1 MRKQTVDS
9 VRRSLVRPIPP
20 VALTSGPLSV
30 RTTPELESRVRE
42 AVRLTSEVIARTA
55 SATLSA
61 SVASHVPVVMRD
73 SSPVALGSV
82 PVISIS
88 PDSTRRWY
96 STMRV
101 NVPVTAR
108 AAQIADRLSMF
119 VEQFALRGVD
129 SSLAAWIMVGR
140 LPLRPT
146 SDENAHD
153 VYIEVAANESIAARR
168 CRAGDTGACLDVF
181 GLDSSAGARLDRWY
195 APEDY
200 RSLLR
205 HVAPPRDDSTI
216 VAAWLR
222 CREERD
228 QNACVVATHALPDST
243 IPFPLSG
250 NARLMLVRD
259 ALEIGGAGAYDRLVA
274 PNGSVRARMESAAGK
289 PIDIV
294 VNRWRGRVEAARPNP
309 MKVRAGAT
317 IASLGWCALFLAVGI
332 TRRRSCV

>member
-1 MRKQTVDS
+1 
-9 VRRSLVRPIPP
+9 
-20 VALTSGPLSV
+20 
-30 RTTPELESRVRE
+30 
-42 AVRLTSEVIARTA
+42 
-55 SATLSA
+55 
-61 SVASHVPVVMRD
+61 MRD
-73 SSPVALGSV
+73 STPVALGSV

-96 STMRV
+96 SVMRV
-101 NVPVTAR
+101 NVPITAR
-108 AAQIADRLSMF
+108 PTQIADRLSMF
-119 VEQFALRGVD
+119 VEQFALQSVD

-153 VYIEVAANESIAARR
+153 VYIEVAANESIATRR
-168 CRAGDTGACLDVF
+168 CRAGDMGACLDVF
-181 GLDSSAGARLDRWY
+181 GLDSSAGRRLDRWY

-205 HVAPPRDDSTI
+205 HVAPPRDDSSV

-222 CREERD
+222 CREDRD
-228 QNACVVATHALPDST
+228 QGACVVAAHALPDST
-243 IPFPLSG
+243 IPFPLSA
-250 NARLMLVRD
+250 NARLMLVRE
-259 ALEIGGAGAYDRLVA
+259 ALELGGAGGYDRLVA
-274 PNGSVRARMESAAGK
+274 PNASVRARIESAAGK
-289 PIDIV
+289 PIDVV

-317 IASLGWCALFLAVGI
+317 IASLGWCGLFLAVGI